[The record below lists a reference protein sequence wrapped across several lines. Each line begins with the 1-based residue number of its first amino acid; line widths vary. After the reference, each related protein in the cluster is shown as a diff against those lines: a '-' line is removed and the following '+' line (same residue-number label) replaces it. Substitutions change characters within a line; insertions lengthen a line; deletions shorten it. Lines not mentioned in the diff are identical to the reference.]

1 MSLVATSGG
10 TDSNAFCD
18 VATADLYHLNRLFN
32 QGWSEASTKD
42 KESSIISATRLL
54 NDLDWSGNLDLYS
67 DQSLRFPRE
76 NLYDKDGRELTG
88 IPTFLVNAT
97 CELALELLRSEDVSQ
112 TVGTKRIKAGSV
124 EMEYYETPYSGSM
137 LPKSIQYIINPF
149 LVSGYLNVKL
159 VRS

>member
-10 TDSNAFCD
+10 PNSNAFCD

-32 QGWSEASTKD
+32 QEWSGASTKD
-42 KESSIISATRLL
+42 KESSIISATSLL

-67 DQSLRFPRE
+67 EQALRFPRE

-88 IPTFLVNAT
+88 IPTFLVKAT
-97 CELALELLRSEDVSQ
+97 SELALELLRSEDVSQ

-149 LVSGYLNVKL
+149 LVSGYHNVKL